1 MANRGESNLTT
12 LPLYRMGEIARSN
25 REVAEM
31 EEANAL
37 KIEVAGRKSAPAK
50 IPNAWDFE

>member
-1 MANRGESNLTT
+1 MTT